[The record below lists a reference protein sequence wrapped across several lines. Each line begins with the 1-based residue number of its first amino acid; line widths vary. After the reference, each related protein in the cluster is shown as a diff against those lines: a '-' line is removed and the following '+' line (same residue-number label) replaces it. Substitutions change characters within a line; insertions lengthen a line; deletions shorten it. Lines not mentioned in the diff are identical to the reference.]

1 MLSTLSSVAFFSQV
15 FLLEIVGKFLLL
27 QYLAHS
33 KLTAVL
39 LEMGDKKFVFQ

>member
-39 LEMGDKKFVFQ
+39 LEMADKKFVFQ